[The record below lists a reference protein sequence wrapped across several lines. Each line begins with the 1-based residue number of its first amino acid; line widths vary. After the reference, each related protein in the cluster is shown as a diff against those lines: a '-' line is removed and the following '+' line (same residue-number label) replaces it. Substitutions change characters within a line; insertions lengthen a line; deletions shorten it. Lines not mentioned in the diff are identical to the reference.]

1 MPGTAAKKYEEGI
14 VMKKIVKGILLLA
27 AAAAMV
33 TGCSRI
39 CMVED
44 AEPTENSVYVA
55 GDGSVRWASVETYQ
69 QGSYTEDEL
78 KNSAGQKIIDF
89 NSGLGKAA
97 SYENAEGS
105 EKLPVAIVSASM
117 GNGTATLV
125 TEYDAP
131 GRLIEFA
138 QEIGDYNVPFTQL
151 DTGRVAA
158 MSGELAEVSFQDE
171 KGKAVDQETALKD
184 GQSMVVKAAG
194 QGVIVT
200 EKKIQYVS
208 EGCVL
213 KDSNRVQTSGEGTS
227 YIILK

>member
-1 MPGTAAKKYEEGI
+1 MPGTAAKKHEEGTF
-14 VMKKIVKGILLLA
+14 MKKIVKGILLLA
-27 AAAAMV
+27 ASAAVV

-39 CMVED
+39 GMGGA

-55 GDGSVRWASVETYQ
+55 GDGNVRWASVETYQ
-69 QGSYTEDEL
+69 QGDYTEDEL
-78 KNSAGQKIIDF
+78 KTWAGQKISDF

-97 SYENAEGS
+97 SYENTEGS
-105 EKLPVAIVSASM
+105 EKLPAAMVSARI

-125 TEYDAP
+125 TEYDTP

-158 MSGELAEVSFQDE
+158 MSGELKDASFKDE

-184 GQSMVVKAAG
+184 GQNLVVKAAG
-194 QGVIVT
+194 KGVIVT

-208 EGCVL
+208 DGCVL
-213 KDSNRVQTSGEGTS
+213 KDSKRVQTSGEGTS

>member
-1 MPGTAAKKYEEGI
+1 MPGTAAKKHEEGTF
-14 VMKKIVKGILLLA
+14 MKKIVKGILLLA
-27 AAAAMV
+27 ASAAVV
-33 TGCSRI
+33 TGCSMI
-39 CMVED
+39 GMGGA

-55 GDGSVRWASVETYQ
+55 GDGNVRWASVETYQ
-69 QGSYTEDEL
+69 QGDYTEDEL
-78 KNSAGQKIIDF
+78 KTWAGQKISDF

-97 SYENAEGS
+97 SYENTEGS
-105 EKLPVAIVSASM
+105 EKLPAAMVSARI

-125 TEYDAP
+125 TEYDTP

-158 MSGELAEVSFQDE
+158 MSGELKDASFKDE

-184 GQSMVVKAAG
+184 GQNLVVKAAG
-194 QGVIVT
+194 KGVIVT

-208 EGCVL
+208 DGCVL

>member
-1 MPGTAAKKYEEGI
+1 MPGTAAKKHEEGTF
-14 VMKKIVKGILLLA
+14 MKKIVKGILLLA

-39 CMVED
+39 GMGGD

-55 GDGSVRWASVETYQ
+55 DDGSVRWASVETYQ
-69 QGSYTEDEL
+69 QGDYTEDEL
-78 KNSAGQKIIDF
+78 KTRAGQKISDF

-97 SYENAEGS
+97 SYENSEGS
-105 EKLPVAIVSASM
+105 GKLPVAMVSARI

-125 TEYDAP
+125 TEYDTP

-138 QEIGDYNVPFTQL
+138 REIGDYNVSFTQL

-158 MSGELAEVSFQDE
+158 MSGELKDASFKDE
-171 KGKAVDQETALKD
+171 KGKAVDQETALKE
-184 GQSMVVKAAG
+184 GQNLVVKATG

-208 EGCVL
+208 DGCVL
-213 KDSNRVQTSGEGTS
+213 KDSKRVQTSGEGTS

>member
-14 VMKKIVKGILLLA
+14 FMKKIVKGILLLA
-27 AAAAMV
+27 AAAAVV

-39 CMVED
+39 GMGG
-44 AEPTENSVYVA
+44 AQAPTENSVYVA
-55 GDGSVRWASVETYQ
+55 GD
-69 QGSYTEDEL
+69 GSYTEDEL

>member
-1 MPGTAAKKYEEGI
+1 MPGTAAKKHEEGTF
-14 VMKKIVKGILLLA
+14 MKKIVKGILLLA
-27 AAAAMV
+27 ASAAVV

-39 CMVED
+39 GMGG
-44 AEPTENSVYVA
+44 AEVPTENSVYVA

-69 QGSYTEDEL
+69 QGDYTEDEL
-78 KNSAGQKIIDF
+78 KTWAGQKISDF

-97 SYENAEGS
+97 SYENTEGS
-105 EKLPVAIVSASM
+105 EKLPAAMVSARI

-125 TEYDAP
+125 TEYDTP

-158 MSGELAEVSFQDE
+158 MSGELKDASFKDE

-184 GQSMVVKAAG
+184 GQNLVVKAAG
-194 QGVIVT
+194 KGVIVT

-208 EGCVL
+208 DGCVL

>member
-1 MPGTAAKKYEEGI
+1 MPGTAAKKHEEGTF
-14 VMKKIVKGILLLA
+14 MKKIVKGILLLA
-27 AAAAMV
+27 AAAAVV

-39 CMVED
+39 GMGG
-44 AEPTENSVYVA
+44 AEAPTENSVYVA

-78 KNSAGQKIIDF
+78 KNSAGQKISDF

-97 SYENAEGS
+97 SYENTEGS
-105 EKLPVAIVSASM
+105 EKLPAAMVSARI

-125 TEYDAP
+125 TEYDTP

-158 MSGELAEVSFQDE
+158 MSGELKDASFKDE

-184 GQSMVVKAAG
+184 GQNLVVKAAG
-194 QGVIVT
+194 KGVIVT

-208 EGCVL
+208 DGCVL

>member
-1 MPGTAAKKYEEGI
+1 MPGTAAKKHEEGTF
-14 VMKKIVKGILLLA
+14 MKKIVKGILLLA
-27 AAAAMV
+27 ASAAVV

-39 CMVED
+39 GMGGV

-69 QGSYTEDEL
+69 QGDYTEDEL
-78 KNSAGQKIIDF
+78 KTWAGQKISDF

-97 SYENAEGS
+97 SYENTEGS
-105 EKLPVAIVSASM
+105 EKLPAAMVSARI
-117 GNGTATLV
+117 GNETATLV
-125 TEYDAP
+125 TEYDTP

-158 MSGELAEVSFQDE
+158 MSGELKDASFKDE

-184 GQSMVVKAAG
+184 GQNLVVKAAG
-194 QGVIVT
+194 KGVIVT

-208 EGCVL
+208 DGCVL

>member
-14 VMKKIVKGILLLA
+14 FMKKIVKGILLLA
-27 AAAAMV
+27 AAAAVV

-39 CMVED
+39 GMGGA

-69 QGSYTEDEL
+69 QGDYTEDEL
-78 KNSAGQKIIDF
+78 KTWAGQKISDF

-97 SYENAEGS
+97 SYENTEGS
-105 EKLPVAIVSASM
+105 EKLPAAMVSARI

-125 TEYDAP
+125 TEYDTP

-158 MSGELAEVSFQDE
+158 MSGELKDASFKDE

-184 GQSMVVKAAG
+184 GQNLVVKAAG
-194 QGVIVT
+194 KGVIVT

-208 EGCVL
+208 DGCVL

>member
-1 MPGTAAKKYEEGI
+1 MPGTAAKKHEEGTF
-14 VMKKIVKGILLLA
+14 MKKIVKGILLLA
-27 AAAAMV
+27 ASAAVV
-33 TGCSRI
+33 TGCSMI
-39 CMVED
+39 GMGGA

-69 QGSYTEDEL
+69 QGDYTEDEL
-78 KNSAGQKIIDF
+78 KTWAGQKISDF

-97 SYENAEGS
+97 SYENTEGS
-105 EKLPVAIVSASM
+105 EKLPAAMVSARI

-125 TEYDAP
+125 TEYDTP

-158 MSGELAEVSFQDE
+158 MSGELKDASFKDE

-184 GQSMVVKAAG
+184 GQNLVVKAAG
-194 QGVIVT
+194 KGVIVT

-208 EGCVL
+208 DGCVL

>member
-1 MPGTAAKKYEEGI
+1 MPGTAAKKHEEGTF
-14 VMKKIVKGILLLA
+14 MKKIVKGILLLA
-27 AAAAMV
+27 ASAAVV

-39 CMVED
+39 GMGGA

-69 QGSYTEDEL
+69 QGDYTEDEL
-78 KNSAGQKIIDF
+78 KTWAGQKISDF

-97 SYENAEGS
+97 SYENTEGS
-105 EKLPVAIVSASM
+105 EKLPAAMVSARI

-125 TEYDAP
+125 TVYDTP

-158 MSGELAEVSFQDE
+158 MSGELKDASFKDE

-184 GQSMVVKAAG
+184 GQNLVVKAAG
-194 QGVIVT
+194 KGVIVT

-208 EGCVL
+208 DGCVL

>member
-1 MPGTAAKKYEEGI
+1 MPGTAAKKHEEGTF
-14 VMKKIVKGILLLA
+14 MKKIVKGILLLA
-27 AAAAMV
+27 ASAAVV

-39 CMVED
+39 GMGGA

-55 GDGSVRWASVETYQ
+55 GDGNVRWASAETYQ
-69 QGSYTEDEL
+69 QGDYTEDEL
-78 KNSAGQKIIDF
+78 KTWAGQKISDF

-97 SYENAEGS
+97 SYENTEGS
-105 EKLPVAIVSASM
+105 EKLPAAMVSARI

-125 TEYDAP
+125 TEYDTP

-158 MSGELAEVSFQDE
+158 MSGELKDASFKDE

-184 GQSMVVKAAG
+184 GQNLVVKAAG
-194 QGVIVT
+194 KGVIVT

-208 EGCVL
+208 DGCVL

>member
-1 MPGTAAKKYEEGI
+1 MPGTAAKKHEEGTD
-14 VMKKIVKGILLLA
+14 MKKIVMGILLLA
-27 AAAAMV
+27 AAAVALA
-33 TGCSRI
+33 GCSRI
-39 CMVED
+39 GMGGA

-69 QGSYTEDEL
+69 QGDYTENEL
-78 KNSAGQKIIDF
+78 KTSAGQKISNF

-97 SYENAEGS
+97 SYENTEGS
-105 EKLPVAIVSASM
+105 EKLPVAMVSARIEK
-117 GNGTATLV
+117 GTATLV
-125 TEYDAP
+125 TEYDTP

-158 MSGELAEVSFQDE
+158 MSGELTDVSFKDE
-171 KGKAVDQETALKD
+171 KGKAADQGTALKE

-208 EGCVL
+208 DGCVL

>member
-14 VMKKIVKGILLLA
+14 FMKKIVKGILLLA
-27 AAAAMV
+27 AAAAVV

-39 CMVED
+39 GLGG
-44 AEPTENSVYVA
+44 AEAPTENSVYVA

-105 EKLPVAIVSASM
+105 EKLP
-117 GNGTATLV
+117 
-125 TEYDAP
+125 EYDAP

-171 KGKAVDQETALKD
+171 KGKAVDQETAFKD

-194 QGVIVT
+194 QGVIVA

>member
-1 MPGTAAKKYEEGI
+1 MPGTAAKKHEEGTF
-14 VMKKIVKGILLLA
+14 MKKIVKGILLLA
-27 AAAAMV
+27 ASAAVV

-39 CMVED
+39 GMGGA

-69 QGSYTEDEL
+69 QGDYTEDEL
-78 KNSAGQKIIDF
+78 KTWAGQKISDF

-97 SYENAEGS
+97 SYENTEGS
-105 EKLPVAIVSASM
+105 EKLPAAMVSARI

-125 TEYDAP
+125 TEYDTP

-138 QEIGDYNVPFTQL
+138 QEIGDYNVSFTQL

-158 MSGELAEVSFQDE
+158 MSGELKDASFKDE

-184 GQSMVVKAAG
+184 GQNLVVKAAG
-194 QGVIVT
+194 KGVIVT

-208 EGCVL
+208 DGCVL

>member
-1 MPGTAAKKYEEGI
+1 MGG
-14 VMKKIVKGILLLA
+14 
-27 AAAAMV
+27 
-33 TGCSRI
+33 
-39 CMVED
+39 D

-55 GDGSVRWASVETYQ
+55 DDGSVRWASVETYQ
-69 QGSYTEDEL
+69 QGDYTEDEL
-78 KNSAGQKIIDF
+78 KTRAGQKISDF

-97 SYENAEGS
+97 SYENSEGS
-105 EKLPVAIVSASM
+105 GKLPVAMVSARI

-125 TEYDAP
+125 TEYDTP

-138 QEIGDYNVPFTQL
+138 QEIGDYNVSFTQL

-158 MSGELAEVSFQDE
+158 MSGELKDASFKDE
-171 KGKAVDQETALKD
+171 KGKAVGQETALKE
-184 GQSMVVKAAG
+184 GQNLVVKATG

-208 EGCVL
+208 DGCVL

>member
-14 VMKKIVKGILLLA
+14 FMKKIVKGILLLA
-27 AAAAMV
+27 AAAAVV

-39 CMVED
+39 GIGG
-44 AEPTENSVYVA
+44 AEVPTENSVYVA

-138 QEIGDYNVPFTQL
+138 QEIEIIMCRSPNWIQAEWQPCPVNLRRFPFRMRRGRRWTRRQL
-151 DTGRVAA
+151 LRTDRAWWLRLRDRA
-158 MSGELAEVSFQDE
+158 SL
-171 KGKAVDQETALKD
+171 
-184 GQSMVVKAAG
+184 
-194 QGVIVT
+194 
-200 EKKIQYVS
+200 
-208 EGCVL
+208 
-213 KDSNRVQTSGEGTS
+213 
-227 YIILK
+227 

>member
-1 MPGTAAKKYEEGI
+1 MPGTAAKKHEEGTF
-14 VMKKIVKGILLLA
+14 MKKIVKGILLLA
-27 AAAAMV
+27 ASAAVV

-39 CMVED
+39 GMGGA

-55 GDGSVRWASVETYQ
+55 GDGNVRWASVETYQ
-69 QGSYTEDEL
+69 QGDYTEDEL
-78 KNSAGQKIIDF
+78 KTWAGQKISDF

-97 SYENAEGS
+97 SYENTEGS
-105 EKLPVAIVSASM
+105 EKLPAAMVSARI

-125 TEYDAP
+125 TEYDTP

-158 MSGELAEVSFQDE
+158 MSGELKDASFKDE

-184 GQSMVVKAAG
+184 GQNLVVKAAG
-194 QGVIVT
+194 KGVIVT

-208 EGCVL
+208 DGCVL